1 MPGDR
6 ALNPLSDSGFQKK
19 LTEAKST
26 QGFGLGQF
34 NTVQH
39 TTRLHRS
46 SLQSQTRQTTTNTST
61 LFYNGSGLP
70 QSQSWLAFQQLPL
83 PSLQD
88 LPPYF
93 SRKAKPASQTTGTQG
108 VTLDT
113 QIFTSPFSGST
124 TANTGY
130 AGYSN
135 YTINPT
141 TLAPKLV
148 NAATPTLNRTT
159 GFQVAFRLAVQAE
172 TSAANRAGF
181 NVTVISNDGRA
192 IELGFKS
199 NRIFAQSNTFIA
211 SESVQP
217 AYQMSNPTNYKLV
230 VQGDRYRL
238 LANNTQIL
246 TGALRTYQFNP
257 NTSQP
262 RLPFNPYQLPN
273 LVFFGDNTDQG
284 RSKVTLGA
292 IAVTPGV

>member
-1 MPGDR
+1 MM
-6 ALNPLSDSGFQKK
+6 LSDRPIKQFFDASSQTN
-19 LTEAKST
+19 LTEVKST
-26 QGFGLGQF
+26 TGFGLEQRSA
-34 NTVQH
+34 
-39 TTRLHRS
+39 RLHRS
-46 SLQSQTRQTTTNTST
+46 SQQRQTRQTTSNST

-70 QSQSWLAFQQLPL
+70 QQQSWLAFQQLPM
-83 PSLQD
+83 PAPQD

-93 SRKAKPASQTTGTQG
+93 SQKAKAASQITSPQG

-135 YTINPT
+135 YTVNPT

-159 GFQVAFRLAVQAE
+159 GFQVAFRLAIQSE
-172 TSAANRAGF
+172 TSATNRAGF
-181 NVTVISNDGRA
+181 NVSVISSDGKA

-199 NRIFAQSNTFIA
+199 NQIFAQSNRFTA
-211 SESVQP
+211 AENVRP
-217 AYQMSNPTNYKLV
+217 AFNLSHSTDYKLV

-238 LANNTQIL
+238 LANNSQIL

-284 RSKVTLGA
+284 RSQVTLGA
-292 IAVTPGV
+292 IAVTRGL